1 MSSNDNIDEVDSAE
15 ESESSLLDGNYTK
28 ESTPSSES
36 CSSYSDHSEMF
47 VYDEKTG
54 EYTVEDYPAEVWQ
67 EHYDFKSHHK
77 KDTCY
82 TINGDPTQQWHVI
95 DMISEPDDVVEAH
108 LQACDQNQ
116 KFIYG
121 DEQFTSAKGVTGVSG
136 CFERP
141 DRRLRTTFSIAS
153 KHFHGIPPGI
163 RNRTNPRIY
172 VSAMQF
178 GNLTHVVELDATVT
192 ISPGMLAYVE
202 GDGWCIIQNIT
213 AYNEGRQR

>member
-1 MSSNDNIDEVDSAE
+1 MSSNDNIDKVDSAE
-15 ESESSLLDGNYTK
+15 ESESSSFDGNYTE

-36 CSSYSDHSEMF
+36 ESSFTDHEEEF
-47 VYDEKTG
+47 DYDEETG
-54 EYTVEDYPAEVWQ
+54 EYSVKDHPAEVWQ

-82 TINGDPTQQWHVI
+82 TINGGTTQQWHMI
-95 DMISEPDDVVEAH
+95 DMISAPDDVVEAH
-108 LQACDQNQ
+108 LQACDENQ
-116 KFIYG
+116 KFTYG

-141 DRRLRTTFSIAS
+141 DRRLRTTFLIAS
-153 KHFHGIPPGI
+153 KHFHGVPPGT
-163 RNRTNPRIY
+163 RNHTNPRIY

-178 GNLTHVVELDATVT
+178 GNLAHVVELDATVT

-202 GDGWCIIQNIT
+202 PEGWCVIQNIT
-213 AYNEGRQR
+213 AYNKGRQR